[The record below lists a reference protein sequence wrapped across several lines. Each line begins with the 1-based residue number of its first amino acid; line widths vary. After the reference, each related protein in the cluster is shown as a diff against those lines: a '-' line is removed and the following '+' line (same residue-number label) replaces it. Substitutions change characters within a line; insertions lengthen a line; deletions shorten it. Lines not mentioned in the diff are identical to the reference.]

1 MDGEKNSAEFYRT
14 SYYIIGIVNFTKETK
29 MQGKLK
35 AMLRSRRF
43 WVGIAGMVVICADS
57 ILGEGTVDPETVSS
71 VVLLAAAWIVG
82 DSLRLTE

>member
-1 MDGEKNSAEFYRT
+1 MTD
-14 SYYIIGIVNFTKETK
+14 
-29 MQGKLK
+29 KLK

-43 WVGIAGMVVICADS
+43 WVGVAGVIVICADT
-57 ILGEGTVDPETVSS
+57 LFGEGAVDPSTVQS